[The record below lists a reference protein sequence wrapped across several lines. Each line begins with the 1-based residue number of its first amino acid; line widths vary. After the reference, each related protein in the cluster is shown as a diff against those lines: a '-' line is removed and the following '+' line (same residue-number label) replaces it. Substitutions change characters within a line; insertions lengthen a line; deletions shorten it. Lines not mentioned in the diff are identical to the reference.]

1 MIKKILFFVFF
12 TFINSGRVLWAVEIE
27 SKYGLLYDYTAN
39 EIIFSKGINI
49 TSSPSS
55 LTKLM
60 TAYIVFD
67 KIKKEEISF
76 DTKFTV
82 SIRAWRQ
89 EGSRMFLEPEWKVN
103 VDELL
108 KGLLV
113 VSGNDAAVALA
124 EGVSGTV
131 EDFVDLMNE
140 MAKKIGM
147 ANTNFVN
154 PTGLFDK
161 QHYSTP
167 RDLLALTIAVM
178 DNFPEYYDKYFSLRE
193 YKFNNVLQKNRNV
206 MLINYP
212 GTDGVKTGNT
222 ESGGYSLIAS
232 TKRNRQ
238 RFISVVNGAEGE
250 GIRLSDSVN
259 LMNYGFEQYKYIDL
273 VKKDEPL
280 MPVSD
285 IIKGCEDCYLY
296 AKENIIYPIK
306 KSKINDLKVKIIY
319 DINNYGRAKK
329 GDKVAILRFIEDDR
343 IEEYDL
349 YTNSDIKGL
358 GKFAQ
363 FIMYFKRNCRRLL

>member
-12 TFINSGRVLWAVEIE
+12 ALVNGGRALWAVEIE

-39 EIIFSKGINI
+39 EIIFSKSIN
-49 TSSPSS
+49 TQNPPSS

-60 TAYIVFD
+60 TTYIVFD
-67 KIKKEEISF
+67 KIKKREISF

-124 EGVSGTV
+124 EGISGTV
-131 EDFVDLMNE
+131 ENFVDLMNKTT
-140 MAKKIGM
+140 KKIGM

-161 QHYSTP
+161 QHYSTAK
-167 RDLLALTIAVM
+167 DLLALTIAIM

-222 ESGGYSLIAS
+222 ESGGYGLIAS
-232 TKRNRQ
+232 AKRNRQ
-238 RFISVVNGAEGE
+238 RFISIINGAEGE
-250 GIRLSDSVN
+250 GMRLSDSVN
-259 LMNYGFEQYKYIDL
+259 LMNYGFEQYEYIDL

-280 MPVSD
+280 IPISD

-306 KSKINDLKVKIIY
+306 KSKISDLKVKIIY

-358 GKFAQ
+358 GKFTQ